1 MSTAPALKMKIAVAD
16 YGHTKLI
23 KNGAIPIAGVE
34 PDFVRVEPI
43 IAAFRRMVLQVEF
56 DACEMACTTYFCARA
71 YGAPFKAL
79 PIFLL
84 RRFHHSGIVCR
95 EDAGI
100 KTPKDL
106 EGKKVG
112 VRAYSVTTGVW
123 TRGILTNEYG
133 MDSNKVTWM
142 VDDEEHV
149 TQLQLP
155 PNVEHAAAGKSL
167 TSMMESG
174 EIQAGFTARAGIGR
188 QGAPKEGWEAN
199 TQPAP
204 TTNYH
209 DLIENTAP
217 LEADWY
223 RRTGIYPM
231 HGVLVVKDKLL
242 AENPWLAKSLYTAFL
257 EGKNRYVAHLRAGG
271 ESKDLDDKHVK
282 RYRRLMDVVGPDPM
296 PYGIKDNLP
305 TINGLIDYAMQQ
317 KLMPRR
323 LSVDELFVNPDA

>member
-1 MSTAPALKMKIAVAD
+1 MSEPLKLDIAVAN
-16 YGHTKLI
+16 YAHTLAV
-23 KNGAIPIAGVE
+23 KNGSIPIAGVQANFITVD
-34 PDFVRVEPI
+34 PQ
-43 IAAFRRMVLQVEF
+43 IAAFRRMVRDLEF
-56 DACEMACTTYFCARA
+56 DVCELAPMTYLIAKA
-71 YGAPFKAL
+71 YGSPFTAL
-79 PIFLL
+79 PIFVM
-84 RRFHHSGIVCR
+84 RRFHHGGLVVR
-95 EDAGI
+95 DDAGI

-123 TRGILTNEYG
+123 TRGVLANEYG
-133 MDSNKVTWM
+133 MDSDKVTWV

-149 TQLQLP
+149 TQLKLP
-155 PNVEHAAAGKSL
+155 PNVMHAAAGKSL

-199 TQPAP
+199 AQPTP

-209 DLIENTAP
+209 DLIENAAP

-282 RYRRLMDVVGPDPM
+282 RYRRLMDVVGDDPM
-296 PYGIKDNLP
+296 PYGIKTNLP

-323 LSVDELFVNPDA
+323 LSVDELFVNPEA